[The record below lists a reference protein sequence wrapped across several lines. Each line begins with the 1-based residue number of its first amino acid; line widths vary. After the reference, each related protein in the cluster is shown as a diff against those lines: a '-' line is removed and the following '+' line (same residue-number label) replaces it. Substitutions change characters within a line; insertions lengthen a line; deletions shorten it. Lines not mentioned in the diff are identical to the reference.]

1 MKMSD
6 FPPKGKLIQ
15 QQQQQSIQPM
25 LMKTEFKEGSG
36 FQTKLAELDFF
47 SYVVLAQESKRI
59 QDNGVDKSFSMAK
72 KSCQCGSCGRGDSTW
87 RLGEAVS

>member
-1 MKMSD
+1 MK
-6 FPPKGKLIQ
+6 I
-15 QQQQQSIQPM
+15 
-25 LMKTEFKEGSG
+25 EFKKGSS

-59 QDNGVDKSFSMAK
+59 QDKGVDKSSSVAK
-72 KSCQCGSCGRGDSTW
+72 KSCQCGSCGRGVSTW